1 MTVPYGP
8 GRRDHTG
15 HITPTHPFCPHGE
28 THPFDKTDF
37 TMDPFDSSTLCVY
50 DKEIEE

>member
-8 GRRDHTG
+8 GGREG
-15 HITPTHPFCPHGE
+15 YINPTHPFCPPGE

-37 TMDPFDSSTLCVY
+37 TIDPFNSSTLCVY